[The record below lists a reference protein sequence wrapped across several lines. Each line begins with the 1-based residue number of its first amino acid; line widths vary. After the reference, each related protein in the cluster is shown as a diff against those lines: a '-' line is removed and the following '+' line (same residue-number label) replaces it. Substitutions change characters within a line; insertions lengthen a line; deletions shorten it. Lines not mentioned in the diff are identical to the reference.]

1 MYKNKENVNVGDL
14 ERLMAIESIKQLKA
28 RFLRCMDTK
37 DWDGFA
43 ATLSDDAVLD
53 MSQQGS
59 EVLEGGGKVIA
70 DWTRDAV
77 HHAETVHHAHTP
89 EIDVTSPD
97 AATGVWA
104 LMDVLRWPEGG
115 AISEM
120 VTYGHYHES
129 YVRVGDEW
137 KISRIFLT
145 DLRIDIKEG
154 SGLHPAAA

>member
-1 MYKNKENVNVGDL
+1 VKVNDL

-59 EVLEGGGKVIA
+59 EVLEGGARVIA
-70 DWTRDAV
+70 DWTRDAIDA
-77 HHAETVHHAHTP
+77 AETVHQAHCP
-89 EIDVTSPD
+89 EIEVTSAD
-97 AATGVWA
+97 SATGVWA

-129 YVRVGDEW
+129 YVRVAGAW
-137 KISRIFLT
+137 KISRIYLT
-145 DLRIDIKEG
+145 DLRIDITEG
-154 SGLHPAAA
+154 TGPAPTAAP

>member
-1 MYKNKENVNVGDL
+1 MDDL
-14 ERLMAIESIKQLKA
+14 ARLMAIESIKQLKA

-77 HHAETVHHAHTP
+77 DIAQTVHHAHTP

-97 AATGVWA
+97 SASGVWA
-104 LMDVLRWPEGG
+104 LMDVLRWPDGG
-115 AISEM
+115 VISEM

-129 YVRVGDEW
+129 YVRVGGEW

-145 DLRIDIKEG
+145 DLRIDVTEG
-154 SGLHPAAA
+154 TGVRPAVA

>member
-1 MYKNKENVNVGDL
+1 VDVNDL
-14 ERLMAIESIKQLKA
+14 ERLMTIESIKQLKA
-28 RFLRCMDTK
+28 RFLRCLDTK

-70 DWTRDAV
+70 AWTRDSV
-77 HHAETVHHAHTP
+77 DRAETVHHAHTP
-89 EIDVTSPD
+89 EINVTSPD
-97 AATGVWA
+97 SATGVWA
-104 LMDVLRWPEGG
+104 LLDVLRWPAGE

-129 YVRVGDEW
+129 YVRVGGEW

-145 DLRIDIKEG
+145 HLRIDIT
-154 SGLHPAAA
+154 

>member
-1 MYKNKENVNVGDL
+1 MNDL

-59 EVLEGGGKVIA
+59 EVLEGGSKVIA
-70 DWTRDAV
+70 DWTRDAIDL
-77 HHAETVHHAHTP
+77 AQTVHHAHTP

-97 AATGVWA
+97 SATGVWA
-104 LMDVLRWPEGG
+104 LMDVLRWPDGG

-120 VTYGHYHES
+120 VTYGHYHET
-129 YVRVGDEW
+129 YVRVGGGW

-145 DLRIDIKEG
+145 DLRIDITEG
-154 SGLHPAAA
+154 TGARPTLA

>member
-1 MYKNKENVNVGDL
+1 MGDL

-43 ATLSDDAVLD
+43 ATMSDDAVLD

-59 EVLEGGGKVIA
+59 EVLDGGGRVIA
-70 DWTRDAV
+70 DWTRDSV
-77 HHAETVHHAHTP
+77 HIAETVHHAHTP

-97 AATGVWA
+97 TATGVWA

-115 AISEM
+115 IISEM

-129 YVRVGDEW
+129 YVRVRGEW

-145 DLRIDIKEG
+145 DLRIDITQGAG
-154 SGLHPAAA
+154 SQAALV

>member
-1 MYKNKENVNVGDL
+1 MNDL

-28 RFLRCMDTK
+28 RFLRCLDTK

-59 EVLEGGGKVIA
+59 DVLEGGGRAIA
-70 DWTRDAV
+70 DWTRDSV
-77 HHAETVHHAHTP
+77 DRAETVHHAHTP
-89 EIDVTSPD
+89 EINVTSPD
-97 AATGVWA
+97 SATGVWA
-104 LMDVLRWPEGG
+104 LLDVLRWPEGE

-129 YVRVGDEW
+129 YVRVGGEW

-145 DLRIDIKEG
+145 HLRIDLTEG
-154 SGLHPAAA
+154 AGLRPALA